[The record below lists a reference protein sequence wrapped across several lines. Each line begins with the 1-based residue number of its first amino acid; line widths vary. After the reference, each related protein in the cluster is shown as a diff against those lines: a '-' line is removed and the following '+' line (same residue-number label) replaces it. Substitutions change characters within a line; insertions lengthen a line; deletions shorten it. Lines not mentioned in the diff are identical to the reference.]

1 MNSNVTRQLAVSLLA
16 ALLILST
23 GTPGLPQDQQPSK
36 PMPGATQAAQ
46 PPFSLGLAKYDF
58 SHGPKTFPDLFNAY
72 RPMRVQ
78 PVELSN
84 SEQLEQMIHDGKLE
98 LSLQD
103 AVELALANN
112 VDIAMQR
119 YCPWMADT
127 SILRALGGG
136 AAETLG
142 GGGCGGGG
150 FALGN
155 IPFLSFDPIITS
167 TISFDRRSIPIGNPF
182 LAGVGTTAI
191 SSIEAHTATY
201 NFGVSQGFWTG
212 TNATLSWDTT
222 RSWNNSPANIF
233 NPSVQPT
240 IALSVSQQL
249 LNGFG
254 LLPNTRN
261 IRIARNNRKIA
272 DWQFTQQAI
281 TSVTNTIT
289 AYWELVYAR
298 ENVKVQQ
305 QAVDVSQKLYEDN
318 KKQLEIGTMAP
329 LDVTQ
334 AESALATNQQ
344 NLIVAQTTQLQ
355 NQQTLKNLISKDPL
369 DPRLMEVEII
379 PTDMPAQS
387 VQVEMTSFENAVKE
401 AFSKRP
407 ELQQQG
413 IALKNADINVRTTR
427 NALLP
432 TATLTG
438 SYSTTGLAGNTAI
451 FGTPSIVQGS
461 TPIVD
466 ANGNPIAVIDQN
478 AAGLPTVELFAP
490 TSVANVVGEKT
501 GGLGDA
507 LGQVFHSKF
516 PDYTV
521 ALNVTVPLRNR
532 QAQADNELALLARRQ
547 ADLQMQQLKNAA
559 ILDVRNTFVALR
571 QDQAQVEAAVKARQL
586 EEETF
591 RDEQKKYELGASTV
605 YNVILVQRDLI
616 AAQGTELRALANL
629 NEAKANFERAV
640 GRTLDVNHV
649 TIADAVSGAPERDT
663 LIPGTP
669 RGQATGTDWRGPSF

>member
-16 ALLILST
+16 ALLILSA
-23 GTPGLPQDQQPSK
+23 GAPAFPQDQQQTKST
-36 PMPGATQAAQ
+36 PGQSQAA
-46 PPFSLGLAKYDF
+46 PTTFSLGVAKYDF
-58 SHGPKTFPDLFNAY
+58 SHGPRTFPDLFNAY
-72 RPMRVQ
+72 RPMRVE

-84 SEQLEQMIHDGKLE
+84 SERLVQMIHEGKLE

-103 AVELALANN
+103 AIELALANN
-112 VDIAMQR
+112 VDIAVQR
-119 YCPWMADT
+119 YCPWIADT
-127 SILRALGGG
+127 SILRANGGG
-136 AAETLG
+136 AAQTFG

-155 IPFLSFDPIITS
+155 IPFLNFDPVITS
-167 TISFDRRSIPIGNPF
+167 SISFDRRSIPIGNPF
-182 LAGVGTTAI
+182 LAGVGTSAL

-201 NFGVSQGFWTG
+201 NTQYSQGFSTG
-212 TNATLSWDTT
+212 TSATLAWDNT

-233 NPSVQPT
+233 NPSVQSSLN
-240 IALSVSQQL
+240 LSVSQQL

-261 IRIARNNRKIA
+261 IRIAKNNRKIA
-272 DWQFTQQAI
+272 EWQFTQQAI

-289 AYWELVYAR
+289 GYWELVYAR

-305 QAVDVSQKLYEDN
+305 RAVDVSQKLYEDN

-369 DPRLMEVEII
+369 DPRLMEVEIV
-379 PTDMPAQS
+379 PMDMPAQN
-387 VQVEMTSFENAVKE
+387 VQVQMTSFEDAVKE
-401 AFSKRP
+401 AFGKRP
-407 ELQQQG
+407 ELQQEG
-413 IALKNADINVRTTR
+413 IALENADINLRTTR

-438 SYSTTGLAGNTAI
+438 SYSTTGLAGNTHI
-451 FGTPSIVQGS
+451 LGTPTTVAS
-461 TPIVD
+461 TMPIVD
-466 ANGNPIAVIDQN
+466 ANGNQITVIDQN
-478 AAGLPTVELFAP
+478 VAGLPTVGLFAP
-490 TSVANVVGEKT
+490 VSVPNVIGEKT

-521 ALNVTVPLRNR
+521 ALNVTIPLRNR
-532 QAQADNELALLARRQ
+532 QAQADNQVALLARRQ

-559 ILDVRNTFVALR
+559 ILDVRNTFVALQ
-571 QDQAQVEAAVKARQL
+571 QDQAQVAAAVKARQL

-640 GRTLDVNHV
+640 GRTLDVNRV
-649 TIADAVSGAPERDT
+649 TIAEAISGDPERDT

-669 RGQATGTDWRGPSF
+669 RDHVTGTDWRGPSF